1 MEKGCTDHTERETEW
16 CETNKLDGASANAMA
31 TSRYRRR
38 YATVCCLCCCGGL
51 PVLALFKA
59 AIMAPASIAIMS
71 AGCTAAA
78 LLMLPRDVLL
88 TYRAAYATAII
99 GPNVKVL
106 VMLLLP
112 IALALWPCVVFV
124 GSTIVALVWPTLVA
138 TTATFDDEEN
148 LLLGGWLTRNSSRG
162 SEDSPTLF
170 PTIKDALRFT
180 RDFWDFNQHS
190 LFAYLEDVRQARR
203 DGGPFDISFC
213 ALLLGACQA
222 SVCALLLLVV
232 GSCLAA
238 LKLAPIVLGLYVR
251 GVVGIARHL
260 AKNACGFSGLDV
272 FFRTWVVGLTGTCI
286 VAMLIPL
293 VATLTL
299 ALGVLACGFAGIHC
313 AVVAYRHGSLCA
325 GSLQMANHCHRA
337 DKESTQVIT
346 LLWCNSDRPDDHACC
361 FPRCFPHFNLEQRA
375 RSNGQRG
382 IHMSRTDAPAADP
395 PAAPASPSAPAMPLL
410 IAAVGDVVPMSAV
423 FDSFFE
429 QCKLVMADGLS
440 RSILTRAALLDLEP
454 AIFLGVPACVL
465 LHTAYRSAAT
475 PEGTLAMADGTIVTD
490 ATRPRNSITQLL
502 YEPLL
507 ALTRSLRHA
516 SLSQAQFTQ
525 LGDAALAQ
533 DASFASFTSDPPV
546 HALLAESL
554 RLAIHVSRLPMF
566 RRRFG
571 GALGAVLRME
581 VESRVDVTVEGG

>member
-1 MEKGCTDHTERETEW
+1 
-16 CETNKLDGASANAMA
+16 
-31 TSRYRRR
+31 
-38 YATVCCLCCCGGL
+38 
-51 PVLALFKA
+51 
-59 AIMAPASIAIMS
+59 MAPASIAIMS

-88 TYRAAYATAII
+88 TYRAAYATALI
-99 GPNVKVL
+99 GPNVKAL

-112 IALALWPCVVFV
+112 IALALWPCVVLV

-138 TTATFDDEEN
+138 TAATFDDEEN
-148 LLLGGWLTRNSSRG
+148 LLLGGWLTRSSWCG
-162 SEDSPTLF
+162 DTTFTLF

-180 RDFWDFNQHS
+180 RDFWDFNQYS
-190 LFAYLEDVRQARR
+190 LFAYIEDVRQARR
-203 DGGPFDISFC
+203 DGGPFDISVC
-213 ALLLGACQA
+213 ALLLGVCQA

-238 LKLAPIVLGLYVR
+238 LKLVPIVLGLYVR
-251 GVVGIARHL
+251 GGVMLARHL
-260 AKNACGFSGLDV
+260 AKNACGFKGLDV
-272 FFRTWVVGLTGTCI
+272 FFLTWVVGLTGTCI
-286 VAMLIPL
+286 AAMLIPL
-293 VATLTL
+293 VVALAL

-313 AVVAYRHGSLCA
+313 AVVAYRHGSLRA
-325 GSLQMANHCHRA
+325 GFLQMVNLCHHA
-337 DKESTQVIT
+337 DEWTTHVMSQ
-346 LLWCNSDRPDDHACC
+346 LWCESDTDNHACC
-361 FPRCFPHFNLEQRA
+361 FPRCFPRCFPHFDLGQRMH
-375 RSNGQRG
+375 SHGQRG
-382 IHMSRTDAPAADP
+382 FHISRTDAAVADP
-395 PAAPASPSAPAMPLL
+395 PAAPASPVPAMPLL
-410 IAAVGDVVPMSAV
+410 TAAGGVIPMSAV

-440 RSILTRAALLDLEP
+440 RSVLTRAAVLDLEP

-475 PEGTLAMADGTIVTD
+475 PEGTLTMADGTVVTD

-525 LGDAALAQ
+525 LCDAALAQ
-533 DASFASFTSDPPV
+533 DASFASFKSNPPV

-571 GALGAVLRME
+571 GALEAVLRKE
-581 VESRVDVTVEGG
+581 VESHVEVTVVGIG